1 MNKKAPTSASPHP
14 AERPPQPSRARFIIP
29 VVLIGLIV
37 GLLGAV
43 LKSNQPGMTVSE
55 VTRAIRQVALR
66 PSDRTEAR
74 QGGKI
79 GPWWLAADECDD
91 PLSGEFV
98 NLRITSG
105 NMLVAARRA
114 KLHVDPLANSIRFE
128 MWDVVF
134 ARVPYTKR
142 TEQSEEHFV
151 HQMEHYVLGPAP
163 WGDEIVP
170 DSGDDDAGGVPAL
183 VNATKESG

>member
-1 MNKKAPTSASPHP
+1 MNKKVPTSASPHP

-43 LKSNQPGMTVSE
+43 LKSHQPGMTVSE

-79 GPWWLAADECDD
+79 GPWWVAADECDD

-114 KLHVDPLANSIRFE
+114 KLHVDPRANSIRFE

-183 VNATKESG
+183 VNAAKESD

>member
-1 MNKKAPTSASPHP
+1 MNHKTSTSESPHP
-14 AERPPQPSRARFIIP
+14 AERGPQPSRSRFIIP
-29 VVLIGLIV
+29 VVLAGLVV

-43 LKSNQPGMTVSE
+43 LKSGQSGMTVSE

-66 PSDRTEAR
+66 PSDRIEAR

-79 GPWWLAADECDD
+79 GPWWIAAEECDD

-98 NLRITSG
+98 NLRLTSG

-114 KLHVDPLANSIRFE
+114 KLHVDPQTDSIRFE

-134 ARVPYTKR
+134 ARAPYTMR
-142 TEQSEEHFV
+142 NQQSEEHFL
-151 HQMEHYVLGPAP
+151 HEMEHYVLGPAP
-163 WGDEIVP
+163 WGDEIIP
-170 DSGDDDAGGVPAL
+170 DSGDDDPGDTPTL
-183 VNATKESG
+183 VNATKESD